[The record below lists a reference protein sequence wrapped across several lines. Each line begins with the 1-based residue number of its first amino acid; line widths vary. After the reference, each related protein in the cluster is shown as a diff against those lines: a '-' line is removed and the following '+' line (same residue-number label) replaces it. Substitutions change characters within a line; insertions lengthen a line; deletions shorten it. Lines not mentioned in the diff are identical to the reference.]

1 MPAIVRESD
10 ICTGHGC
17 WPPRPAITS
26 SRTVFLNGRGVVRQ
40 GDRYAVHCKP
50 CGKNPACHTS
60 YVARGSSTVFV
71 DGIPA
76 ARVGDPIACG
86 SLCSTGSL
94 DVTGGG

>member
-1 MPAIVRESD
+1 MPAIVREGD

-17 WPPRPAITS
+17 WPPRPAIS
-26 SRTVFLNGRGVVRQ
+26 SSKTVFSDGRGVVRK

-50 CGKNPACHTS
+50 CGKNPACHDSFVTE
-60 YVARGSSTVFV
+60 GSSSVFV
-71 DGIPA
+71 DGIPV

-94 DVTGGG
+94 NSLGGG

>member
-1 MPAIVRESD
+1 MPAIVREGD

-26 SRTVFLNGRGVVRQ
+26 SRTVFLDGRGVVRQ

-60 YVARGSSTVFV
+60 FVARGSSSVFV

-94 DVTGGG
+94 DVSGGG